1 MPKKKKA
8 RKIFGIIAL
17 SLVAL
22 FVLSIIINSITTHN
36 NRKKIEDAYGEYYE
50 TSSGKMNYTI
60 IGEGDTSI
68 VILPG
73 QGSISP
79 HYEFLEIANRMSD
92 DYKIIII
99 EPLGYGLSDDTNVER
114 SAENVCNEIHEVL
127 AFIGENQYY
136 IMGHSI
142 AGLYALQYANMYE
155 DELLG
160 FIGLDASIPAQISD
174 ESVSSKAM
182 LLYPYKLFL
191 VDTGVLRLSLMGI
204 ESAPDVLFDKPEL
217 QGTIMQCFRNLDSDN
232 RTVLAELYVSRA
244 QNRTMIN
251 EVSMF
256 DRNANNEK
264 TLSFPESVPVLYILS
279 DESVEDSP
287 NWLEYHEELASNNPN
302 SQVMVVDGNHY
313 VHLSSEDEVID
324 ITMDWMSCYTRTF
337 Q

>member
-8 RKIFGIIAL
+8 RKIIGIIAL

-22 FVLSIIINSITTHN
+22 FVLSIIINSIITHN

-114 SAENVCNEIHEVL
+114 SAENICNEIHEVL

-155 DELLG
+155 NELLG
-160 FIGLDASIPAQISD
+160 FIGLDASIPAQID
-174 ESVSSKAM
+174 ESVSSRAM
-182 LLYPYKLFL
+182 LLYPYRLFL

-204 ESAPDVLFDKPEL
+204 ESAPDTLFDMPEL
-217 QGTIMQCFRNLDSDN
+217 QGTILQCFRNLDSDN

-251 EVSMF
+251 E
-256 DRNANNEK
+256 
-264 TLSFPESVPVLYILS
+264 I
-279 DESVEDSP
+279 
-287 NWLEYHEELASNNPN
+287 SN
-302 SQVMVVDGNHY
+302 S
-313 VHLSSEDEVID
+313 
-324 ITMDWMSCYTRTF
+324 
-337 Q
+337 